1 MELYLSQLV
10 LEVTRRCNMSCD
22 HCLRGDA
29 QAIDMSTDVIDR
41 VLDAVIGHGI
51 STVTFTGGE
60 PTLNVPAIQYFV
72 DQVKARRIGVGSFYV
87 VTNGKVESLSLLHA
101 LIELYAHCD
110 EPEMSGLVISSDDYH
125 ESVDD
130 PRIYKAL
137 KFFNADGHG
146 PSDNRYVIQEGRALE
161 NGIGERESK
170 PESWDFDKQLSQ
182 ELYVSVN
189 NTLHV
194 SANGNVICG
203 CDYSFETIDRDHVGN
218 VLRESLKNIIARQV
232 EVQELKEAA

>member
-1 MELYLSQLV
+1 MELYLSQLI
-10 LEVTRRCNMSCD
+10 LEVTRRCNMACD

-41 VLDAVIGHGI
+41 VLDSVTGHGI

-87 VTNGKVESLSLLHA
+87 VTNGKVESLPLLHA
-101 LIELYAHCD
+101 LIDLYAHCD
-110 EPEMSGLVISSDDYH
+110 EPEMSGLVISTDDYH
-125 ESVDD
+125 EGVDD

-137 KFFNADGHG
+137 KFFNAEGHG

-170 PESWDFDKQLSQ
+170 PESW
-182 ELYVSVN
+182 ELDVNDDYVSVN
-189 NTLHV
+189 STLHV

-218 VLRESLKNIIARQV
+218 ILRESLKDIISRQV
-232 EVQELKEAA
+232 EAHALKEAA